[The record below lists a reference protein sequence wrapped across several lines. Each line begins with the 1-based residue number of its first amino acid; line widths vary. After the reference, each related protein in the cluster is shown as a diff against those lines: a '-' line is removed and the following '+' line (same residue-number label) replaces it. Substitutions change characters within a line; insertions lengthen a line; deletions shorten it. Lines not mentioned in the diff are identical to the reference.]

1 MIDSGA
7 SLTCRPCHE
16 ADATFLAQLYAA
28 VHAPEF
34 ARLGLPAEML
44 AKLLQQQSFA
54 QEAGYRQQFPNANRQ
69 IVELDG
75 APIGRMIVDEG
86 PDRLHLVDIA
96 LYPDHHRRGIGGEL
110 LRRLIEVA
118 AGRPIGLRVLP
129 HSPARRLYDRV
140 GFRSVSETVTSIE
153 MEYRSIHSPED
164 SAVADPAAENTKSA
178 VTTL

>member
-7 SLTCRPCHE
+7 SLICRPCLE
-16 ADATFLAQLYAA
+16 ADAAFLTRLYAA

-34 ARLGLPAEML
+34 MALGLPAEML

-54 QEAGYRQQFPNANRQ
+54 QETGYRQQFPSAARR
-69 IVELDG
+69 IIELDG
-75 APIGRMIVDEG
+75 VPIGRMIVDEC

-96 LYPDHHRRGIGGEL
+96 LYPGYHRRGIGGEL
-110 LRRLIEVA
+110 LRRLIQIA

-140 GFRSVSETVTSIE
+140 GFRSVSETPTSIE
-153 MEYRSIHSPED
+153 MEYRSIHSLEN